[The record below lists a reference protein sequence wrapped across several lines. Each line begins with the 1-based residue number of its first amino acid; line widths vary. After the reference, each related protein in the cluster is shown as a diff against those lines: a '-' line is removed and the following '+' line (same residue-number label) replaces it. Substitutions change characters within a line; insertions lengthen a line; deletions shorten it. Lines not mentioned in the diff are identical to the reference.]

1 MSKMASTSDNPPMA
15 PEPTRL
21 RQIALVAHDLE
32 RAKHLLVHTYFPKG
46 PFQKLK
52 IADQSDWHRGHL
64 RGSPRRAMGIEEHSG
79 YFSFL
84 PHTSPLPRV
93 TWITVPLG
101 GDIIE
106 VVSPI
111 SPSPSVPARRHL
123 SKHGEG
129 GYMIIMQT
137 SSAIQRREYLQS
149 NNLAKVIFEHKLE
162 DSVCIQY
169 HPKGIKGGVIP
180 ELDSHFPRESGGVPD
195 GMKDRI
201 APWHAC
207 GPSSG
212 FEKYREVM
220 RKHSH
225 LHLFAAS
232 LQLAPGDHD
241 VEGAARQWEGL
252 FGVKRVGTEE
262 VGFTNARMLF
272 LEGDGGEK
280 EGLKE
285 IVVGV
290 EGEEQLSGI
299 LKRAG
304 IEGLQV
310 LEERGRAGTLWMLGV
325 RWRFVLL
332 DEGRIKSQL

>member
-1 MSKMASTSDNPPMA
+1 
-15 PEPTRL
+15 
-21 RQIALVAHDLE
+21 
-32 RAKHLLVHTYFPKG
+32 
-46 PFQKLK
+46 
-52 IADQSDWHRGHL
+52 
-64 RGSPRRAMGIEEHSG
+64 MGIEEHSG
-79 YFSFL
+79 YSCFL
-84 PHTSPLPRV
+84 PRTSPLPRLI
-93 TWITVPLG
+93 WITVPLG

-111 SPSPSVPARRHL
+111 SPSPSVPASRHL

-149 NNLAKVIFEHKLE
+149 NNLTKVIFEHNLE

-180 ELDSHFPRESGGVPD
+180 ELDSHFPGESGGVPD
-195 GMKDRI
+195 GMKERI

-212 FEKYREVM
+212 FEQYREVM
-220 RKHSH
+220 RQHCH
-225 LHLFAAS
+225 LHLLAAS

-241 VEGAARQWEGL
+241 VEGAARQWEDL
-252 FGVKRVGTEE
+252 FGVKRVGKGEA
-262 VGFTNARMLF
+262 GFTNARMLF
-272 LEGDGGEK
+272 LAGHDGEK

-290 EGEEQLSGI
+290 EGVEQLSGI

-304 IEGLQV
+304 IEGLQI

>member
-1 MSKMASTSDNPPMA
+1 MIGTEVIYEDP
-15 PEPTRL
+15 
-21 RQIALVAHDLE
+21 LVAQW
-32 RAKHLLVHTYFPKG
+32 G
-46 PFQKLK
+46 LK
-52 IADQSDWHRGHL
+52 NILGTPP
-64 RGSPRRAMGIEEHSG
+64 SPSN
-79 YFSFL
+79 L
-84 PHTSPLPRV
+84 TTSRLIK
-93 TWITVPLG
+93 TTVSLG

-111 SPSPSVPARRHL
+111 SASPSVPASRHL

-137 SSAIQRREYLQS
+137 SAAIQRRQYLQS

-169 HPKGIKGGVIP
+169 HPKGIKGGVIS
-180 ELDSHFPRESGGVPD
+180 ELDSHFPGESGRVPD

-212 FEKYREVM
+212 FGKYGEVM
-220 RKHSH
+220 RRYSH
-225 LHLFAAS
+225 LRLLAAS

-252 FGVKRVGTEE
+252 FGVKRVGKGE

-272 LEGDGGEK
+272 LEGKGGEK

-285 IVVGV
+285 IVIGV
-290 EGEEQLSGI
+290 EGEERLSGI
-299 LKRAG
+299 LNRAR
-304 IEGLQV
+304 IEGLEIEGE
-310 LEERGRAGTLWMLGV
+310 LGGAKSFPMLGV
-325 RWRFVLL
+325 RWRFILL
-332 DEGRIKSQL
+332 DQGRIKSQL

>member
-1 MSKMASTSDNPPMA
+1 
-15 PEPTRL
+15 
-21 RQIALVAHDLE
+21 
-32 RAKHLLVHTYFPKG
+32 
-46 PFQKLK
+46 
-52 IADQSDWHRGHL
+52 
-64 RGSPRRAMGIEEHSG
+64 MGIEEHPG
-79 YFSFL
+79 YSCFL
-84 PHTSPLPRV
+84 PHTSPRPRL
-93 TWITVPLG
+93 TWIAVPLG

-111 SPSPSVPARRHL
+111 SASRSVHASRHL

-149 NNLAKVIFEHKLE
+149 NNLTKVIFEHKLE

-180 ELDSHFPRESGGVPD
+180 ELDSHFPRESGGLPD

-207 GPSSG
+207 GPSSE

-220 RKHSH
+220 RQHSH
-225 LHLFAAS
+225 LHLVAAS
-232 LQLAPGDHD
+232 IQLAPGDHD
-241 VEGAARQWEGL
+241 VEGAARQWEYL
-252 FGVKRVGTEE
+252 FGVKRAARGE

-272 LEGDGGEK
+272 LEGSDGEK

-290 EGEEQLSGI
+290 EGEEKLSG
-299 LKRAG
+299 LLERAG
-304 IEGLQV
+304 SEGLQIV
-310 LEERGRAGTLWMLGV
+310 EEPGRAGTFAILGV

-332 DEGRIKSQL
+332 DARIKSQL